1 MRLATLLASSFLV
14 ASVVGCGNR
23 PDPNAPNAMQGQ
35 YGQLPGQPGQPGQYG
50 QQPGQYGQQPAG
62 QYGQQPA
69 GQYGQQPAG
78 QYGQQPAPGAQPA
91 PAGTAPQPS
100 IFGIPIPAFPGM
112 PGAQPQGQQ
121 GAGQPGQPG
130 QPGQQGASGSAQPI
144 AGAGALT
151 PVIAQIAA
159 SEAPGMQ
166 PDGQSF
172 AGQFQDGQTLQQP
185 ITIQAGK
192 CYTVVAAS
200 SGMQQLEVQIVA
212 QQAPMPAMVV
222 AQGQGSPN
230 ATVGGKA
237 NGCFRS
243 MFPMNA
249 PGFVVLKAHGA
260 GMAGAQVFIK

>member
-23 PDPNAPNAMQGQ
+23 PDPNAANAMQGQ
-35 YGQLPGQPGQPGQYG
+35 GQYGQMPQGQYG
-50 QQPGQYGQQPAG
+50 QQAGQYGQQPAG

-78 QYGQQPAPGAQPA
+78 QYGGQQPAGQYGGQQPA
-91 PAGTAPQPS
+91 GGQTQPAATAQQPN
-100 IFGIPIPAFPGM
+100 IFGIPIPAIPGM
-112 PGAQPQGQQ
+112 PGAQGQQGQQ
-121 GAGQPGQPG
+121 G
-130 QPGQQGASGSAQPI
+130 QQGGGQASGSAQPI
-144 AGAGALT
+144 GGAGMLT
-151 PVIAQIAA
+151 PVIAQVAA

-166 PDGQSF
+166 ADGQSF
-172 AGQFQDGQTLQQP
+172 AGNFQDGQTLQQP
-185 ITIQAGK
+185 VTIQAGK
-192 CYTVVAAS
+192 CYTIVAAS
-200 SGMQQLEVQIVA
+200 TGMQQLDVQLVA
-212 QQAPMPAMVV
+212 QQAPMPAMVL
-222 AQGQGSPN
+222 AQGQGSPT

-243 MFPMNA
+243 MSPMNM